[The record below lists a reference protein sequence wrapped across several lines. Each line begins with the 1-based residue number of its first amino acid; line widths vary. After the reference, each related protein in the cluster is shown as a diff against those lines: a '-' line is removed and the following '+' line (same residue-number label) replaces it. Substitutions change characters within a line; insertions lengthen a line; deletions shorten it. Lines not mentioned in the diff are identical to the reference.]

1 MTAVRI
7 RVISVFAAVALTGIL
22 TSAVATV
29 GCGGKNSRNAAS
41 VDKAKAGDLVTVEGM
56 LSLRGNQ
63 PHPLIMLERND
74 GGVVVIQS
82 SELQDEL
89 KVLSGMRVEIEGKV
103 LPSIEDETPV
113 VDVLRY
119 RMLALPSGEVPI
131 VGTLR
136 LLDGACVLEATDGKR
151 YWVRGDFTDIIM
163 DFDGAK
169 VWVVGSAGDLA
180 LPDKPDGT
188 VPLWVTGYGVLSER

>member
-1 MTAVRI
+1 MMAVRWGLLTI
-7 RVISVFAAVALTGIL
+7 LGCAVLLTTAAAGG
-22 TSAVATV
+22 
-29 GCGGKNSRNAAS
+29 GCGGKKSRKAEPLGG
-41 VDKAKAGDLVTVEGM
+41 AKAGDRVAVEGT
-56 LSLRGNQ
+56 LSLRGNM
-63 PHPLIMLERND
+63 PHPLLVLERGD

-89 KVLSGMRVEIEGKV
+89 AVLSGMRVEIEGKV

-113 VDVLRY
+113 VNAHGY
-119 RMLALPSGEVPI
+119 RLLALPSGEVPF

-136 LLDGACVLEATDGKR
+136 LVEDACVLEATDGKR
-151 YWVRGDFTDIIM
+151 YWVRGEFAAVLK

-169 VWVVGSAGDLA
+169 IWVVGTTGDAA
-180 LPDKPDGT
+180 LPEKPEGT